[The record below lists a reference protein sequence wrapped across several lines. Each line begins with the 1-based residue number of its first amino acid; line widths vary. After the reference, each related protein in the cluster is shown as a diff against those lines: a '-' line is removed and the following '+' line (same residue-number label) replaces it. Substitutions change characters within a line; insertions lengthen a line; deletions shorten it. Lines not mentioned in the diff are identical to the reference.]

1 MDKYLVDGFTFS
13 SVKEKIE
20 SRQLFKLGTKR
31 QEGEINQIFRR
42 KCTLNRQET
51 NSSTFTGKAPNSF
64 KYKID
69 FSVSIKFANR
79 TDVVVLS

>member
-31 QEGEINQIFRR
+31 QEGGINQIFRG

-51 NSSTFTGKAPNSF
+51 NSSTFTSKAPNSF